1 MRIKKWIVITE
12 LISEIEN
19 DSTLDKCVKDL
30 SCITY
35 APQLGYRSYIFKY
48 KSQLVVLSDLGNGH
62 YGFFMPARK
71 SDVIIGKIATWYEE
85 KRYPSEIT
93 KARKAYKKANRAK
106 KSA

>member
-1 MRIKKWIVITE
+1 MRHKKWIIISE
-12 LISEIEN
+12 LIDKIAD
-19 DSTLDKCVKDL
+19 DSTLDNCVKDL

-71 SDVIIGKIATWYEE
+71 SDVIIAKIATWYEE

>member
-1 MRIKKWIVITE
+1 MKVDRAYELQSNHIVAVNGKRVLKDKYKSNKMNKA

-48 KSQLVVLSDLGNGH
+48 KSHPRPTAEMQAIIRLSAIGSNT
-62 YGFFMPARK
+62 MP
-71 SDVIIGKIATWYEE
+71 ST
-85 KRYPSEIT
+85 
-93 KARKAYKKANRAK
+93 
-106 KSA
+106 